1 MAEGPLL
8 RVFTSGLAQAD
19 LFVIESTV
27 NYWSKYG
34 SIAFDPGQKAV
45 LTSCVLINRAAL
57 ASNRK
62 RSRDKEMSL
71 EQAKEEA
78 QINCTFSFTIRRD
91 SYNSKSRSRY
101 IPRLSKLSV
110 VMIVPS
116 LIVGA
121 LTSPM

>member
-1 MAEGPLL
+1 VYGGLL
-8 RVFTSGLAQAD
+8 IRPIS
-19 LFVIESTV
+19 ESTV

-62 RSRDKEMSL
+62 RSRDKDKEPMSL
-71 EQAKEEA
+71 QQAKEEA

-91 SYNSKSRSRY
+91 SYNSAS
-101 IPRLSKLSV
+101 
-110 VMIVPS
+110 
-116 LIVGA
+116 
-121 LTSPM
+121 